1 MILFVSK
8 YPNLE
13 NDPSGWLQRVAA
25 IDAFFK
31 DKNRIYLD
39 ISFRKNLIPKI
50 VYKEEKLE
58 VYKLNFF
65 LHFIIVLYFALKAK
79 FVYVHTSNNSLKTLP
94 VYFIKK
100 VITDMHGIPPEEFKI
115 CYKND
120 KASRFYGF
128 LESFIIKKSYKIIA
142 VTNAMKNHYYTKY
155 KNIKAEI
162 LVIPIFDN
170 SETSPH
176 AQHKEGELYNIIY
189 SGGVENW
196 QNVDFM
202 LEAISK
208 IKDKFK
214 FVILT
219 GCEKEFKELL
229 KQYELEE
236 YINPI
241 KVPKS
246 EVYNYYRD
254 ADFGF
259 IPREDNI
266 VNRVACPTKLIEY
279 IMSGV
284 IPLVLQPE
292 IGDFNEFKYSYLTVE
307 NLLAGNIPSDDE
319 INEMRNNNYTVIE
332 NMRKITTEGIKKLL
346 SECN

>member
-1 MILFVSK
+1 MILFISK
-8 YPNLE
+8 YPDLE
-13 NDPSGWLQRVAA
+13 NNPSGWLQRVAA
-25 IDAFFK
+25 MDVFFK

-50 VYKEEKLE
+50 VDQEEKLK

-65 LHFIIVLYFALKAK
+65 LHSFIVLYFALKAK
-79 FVYVHTSNNSLKTLP
+79 IIYIHTSNNSLKALP
-94 VYFIKK
+94 YYFIKK
-100 VITDMHGIPPEEFKI
+100 VITDVHGIPPEEFKI

-128 LESFIIKKSYKIIA
+128 LEAFVINNSYKIIV
-142 VTNAMKNHYYTKY
+142 VTNAMKTHFKNKY

-170 SETSPH
+170 SEASPH
-176 AQHKEGELYNIIY
+176 AEHKEGELYNIIY

-208 IKDKFK
+208 VKDKYK
-214 FVILT
+214 FSILT
-219 GCEKEFKELL
+219 GYEKEFKELL
-229 KQYELEE
+229 KQYGLEE

-246 EVYNYYRD
+246 EVYNYYRN

-259 IPREDNI
+259 IPRENNI

-284 IPLVLQPE
+284 IPIVLQPE
-292 IGDFNEFKYSYLTVE
+292 IGDFNEFKYSYLTVDD
-307 NLLAGNIPSDDE
+307 LLAGNIPS
-319 INEMRNNNYTVIE
+319 NEDITKMRDNNYKIIE
-332 NMRKITTEGIKKLL
+332 NMRKITTNGIEQLL